1 MIERWGNG
9 LLVQHLRINFLVF
22 HIQDLSVASLDTT
35 GRTDDHVKVSCLDR
49 VMEFYDLAVKRISFL
64 QADSPFVPVA

>member
-22 HIQDLSVASLDTT
+22 ILNLSVASLDTT